1 MPKRYL
7 IRSVRKIKEDL
18 KKRKK
23 EADKLVTALEKGPK
37 SVTLPMKHKG
47 KPPLATAK
55 KIQKLLVDA
64 ANDMDDICGDNQLA
78 NPWDLD

>member
-7 IRSVRKIKEDL
+7 IRSVKKIKSDL
-18 KKRKK
+18 KKRKQ
-23 EADKLVTALEKGPK
+23 EADKLVKALEKGPK
-37 SVTLPMKHKG
+37 SVTLPMKHAG

-55 KIQKLLVDA
+55 RIQKQLADA
-64 ANDMDDICGDNQLA
+64 ANAMDDICGDNQLA